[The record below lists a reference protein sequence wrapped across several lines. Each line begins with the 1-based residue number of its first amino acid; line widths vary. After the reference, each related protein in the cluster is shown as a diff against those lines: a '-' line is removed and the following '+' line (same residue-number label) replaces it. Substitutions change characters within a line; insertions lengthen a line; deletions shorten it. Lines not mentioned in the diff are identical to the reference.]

1 MNEFNLNIYLRNLA
15 SFMLSAGIVLI
26 NKVISLKKKVNNAP
40 VLPQAPLPQAPF
52 FFLRGGEG

>member
-1 MNEFNLNIYLRNLA
+1 MNEFNLNIYLQNLA

-40 VLPQAPLPQAPF
+40 VLPLPYPYP
-52 FFLRGGEG
+52 EGALWEG